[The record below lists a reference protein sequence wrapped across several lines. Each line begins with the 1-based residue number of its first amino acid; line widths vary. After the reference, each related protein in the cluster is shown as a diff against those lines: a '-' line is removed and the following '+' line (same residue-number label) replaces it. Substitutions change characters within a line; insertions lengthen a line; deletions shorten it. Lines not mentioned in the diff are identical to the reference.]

1 MKDVKIDLMLPRGK
15 TKVLKADEKDY
26 ERGMLVKLLDD
37 GGYKFAY
44 WYKHP
49 SEIAPAEILVDGVP
63 IKKDAK
69 VVEMKFHPK
78 SYYKR
83 RDMLDKMKPHP
94 DMLGKKKTQGDGVND

>member
-1 MKDVKIDLMLPRGK
+1 MDDVKIDLMLARGK

-26 ERGMLVKLLDD
+26 ERGILVKLLDN

-44 WYKHP
+44 WYKTPH
-49 SEIAPAEILVDGVP
+49 EIAPAEIIVDGVP
-63 IKKDAK
+63 IKKDAM

-83 RDMLDKMKPHP
+83 RDMIDKQEFRNKE
-94 DMLGKKKTQGDGVND
+94 K